1 MFFSAQPPW
10 WQALRKT
17 GLVASLVASALL
29 VAGAVEAKGQ
39 VPGTVALGDLPA
51 EAQITHKL
59 VAAGGPFPHSKDG
72 STFGNRERVLPKRGR
87 GFYREYTVAT
97 PGVRNRGA
105 QRLVCGGEQARQP
118 EACYYTGDHYLTFRR
133 IAP

>member
-1 MFFSAQPPW
+1 MFFSGRPPW

-17 GLVASLVASALL
+17 GQAVCIASALL
-29 VAGAVEAKGQ
+29 VTGAVLAKGL

-51 EAQITHKL
+51 EAQATHKL
-59 VAAGGPFPHSKDG
+59 VIAGGPFPYPKDG
-72 STFGNRERVLPKRGR
+72 STFGNRERVLPKRAR

-97 PGVRNRGA
+97 PGLRNRGA
-105 QRLVCGGEQARQP
+105 KRIVCGGEQARQP
-118 EACYYTGDHYLTFRR
+118 EACYYTGDHYMTFRQ

>member
-1 MFFSAQPPW
+1 MFFSGRPPW

-17 GLVASLVASALL
+17 GWVVFLASSLVLT
-29 VAGAVEAKGQ
+29 GAVQAKGQ
-39 VPGTVALGDLPA
+39 VSGTVALGDLPA
-51 EAQITHKL
+51 EAQATHRA
-59 VAAGGPFPHSKDG
+59 VIAGGPFPFPKDG

-87 GFYREYTVAT
+87 GFYREYTVTT
-97 PGVRNRGA
+97 PGLRNRGA
-105 QRLVCGGEQARQP
+105 KRIVCGAEQARQP

>member
-1 MFFSAQPPW
+1 MFFSGQPPW

-17 GLVASLVASALL
+17 GRVVFVAGALL
-29 VAGAVEAKGQ
+29 VTGAVDAKGP

-51 EAQITHKL
+51 EAQATHKA
-59 VAAGGPFPHSKDG
+59 VVAGGPFPYPKDG
-72 STFGNRERVLPKRGR
+72 STFGNREQVLPKRAR

-97 PGVRNRGA
+97 PGARNRGA
-105 QRLVCGGEQARQP
+105 RRIVCGGEQARQP
-118 EACYYTGDHYLTFRR
+118 EACYYTGDHYMTFRQ